1 MQTRRWISLPRS
13 KTALEELVR
22 ETSKTRAPGMIEEIL
37 AFERRASW
45 RAAFIPFFGPWL
57 VWNVGSTAYET
68 SRLRAAS
75 ITTTGLTI
83 VLLMLLLP
91 SLRIRFPTTAER
103 VVGEIQILGQ
113 IAEAYRAT
121 HGDFPDPEVWRRTA
135 ELPDPRF
142 FDPWGRRYEYRPGK
156 DGVSI
161 GTFGQDGA
169 IGGEGNDA
177 DIFETFPA
185 PPTE

>member
-1 MQTRRWISLPRS
+1 
-13 KTALEELVR
+13 
-22 ETSKTRAPGMIEEIL
+22 MIEEIL

-45 RAAFIPFFGPWL
+45 RAAFIPFLGPWL
-57 VWNVGSTAYET
+57 VWNQGSTVYER

-75 ITTTGLTI
+75 ITTTGLTM
-83 VLLMLLLP
+83 VLIMLLLTI
-91 SLRIRFPTTAER
+91 LRTRFTTTAER
-103 VVGEIQILGQ
+103 VDAEIRRLGE

-121 HGDFPDPEVWRRTA
+121 HGDFPDTGVWGRTA

-161 GTFGQDGA
+161 GTFGEDGA
-169 IGGEGNDA
+169 IGGDGDDA
-177 DIFETFPA
+177 DVFETFTPPPA
-185 PPTE
+185 K